1 MLCDN
6 CRERDAV
13 IQVMQIVDKGPVRH
27 NLCEK
32 CAAEKGFET
41 TVNTPKNSLVEFL
54 LPAQKALPATMA
66 EVGRCPFCS
75 ATFRDFRASGRL
87 GCARCYTTFESS
99 LREVLRRVHGNHKHV
114 GKRYQSPQMRPVA
127 ESAGLLSELRERL
140 RRAVENEQFELAAE
154 LRDRIRVL
162 E

>member
-6 CRERDAV
+6 CKERDAV
-13 IQVMQIVDKGPVRH
+13 VHVMQIQDQGPKKR

-32 CAAEKGFET
+32 CAAELGFET
-41 TVNTPKNSLVEFL
+41 TVNAPKNPLVEFL
-54 LPAQKALPATMA
+54 MPAQKQLPSLATDA
-66 EVGRCPFCS
+66 GRCPFCA
-75 ATFRDFRASGRL
+75 ATLRDFKTTGRL
-87 GCARCYTTFESS
+87 GCARCYTAFEAS
-99 LREVLRRVHGNHKHV
+99 LRDLLRRVHGSHRHV
-114 GKRYQSPQMRPVA
+114 GKQYHAPQAQPT
-127 ESAGLLSELRERL
+127 ESGSLLTELRERL

>member
-6 CRERDAV
+6 CKERDAV
-13 IQVMQIVDKGPVRH
+13 VQVMQIVDKGPVKR

-32 CAAEKGFET
+32 CAAELGFET
-41 TVNTPKNSLVEFL
+41 TVSTPKHPLVEFL
-54 LPAQKALPATMA
+54 MPAQKQLPSMATDA
-66 EVGRCPFCS
+66 GRCPFCA
-75 ATFRDFRASGRL
+75 ATLRDFKSTGRL
-87 GCARCYTTFESS
+87 GCARCYSAFEGSMRD
-99 LREVLRRVHGNHKHV
+99 LLRRVHGSHKHV
-114 GKRYQSPQMRPVA
+114 GKQYRAPQAQPS
-127 ESAGLLSELRERL
+127 EPGSLLVDLRERL

>member
-6 CRERDAV
+6 CKERDAV
-13 IQVMQIVDKGPVRH
+13 VQVMQIVDKGPVKR

-32 CAAEKGFET
+32 CAAELGFET
-41 TVNTPKNSLVEFL
+41 TVNAPKHPLVAFL
-54 LPAQKALPATMA
+54 EPAQKQLPSMA
-66 EVGRCPFCS
+66 SDAGRCPFCA
-75 ATFRDFRASGRL
+75 ATLRDFKTTGRL
-87 GCARCYTTFESS
+87 GCARCYSAFEASMRD
-99 LREVLRRVHGNHKHV
+99 LLRRVHGSNKHV
-114 GKRYQSPQMRPVA
+114 GKQYRPPQAQPA
-127 ESAGLLSELRERL
+127 EPGSLLVDLRERL

>member
-13 IQVMQIVDKGPVRH
+13 ITVTQVEGNEMRKQ

-41 TVNTPKNSLVEFL
+41 TVNTPKNPLMEYL

-66 EVGRCPFCS
+66 EAGKCAFCQAS
-75 ATFRDFRASGRL
+75 LRDFRDTGRL
-87 GCARCYTTFESS
+87 GCAHCYTTFEESMRA
-99 LREVLRRVHGNHKHV
+99 LLRRVHGSYRHV
-114 GKRYQSPQMRPVA
+114 GKRYQPPSSPGGAV
-127 ESAGLLSELRERL
+127 SLIDELRERL
-140 RRAVENEQFELAAE
+140 RRAVESEQFELAAE

>member
-13 IQVMQIVDKGPVRH
+13 IQVMQIVDKGPVKH

-41 TVNTPKNSLVEFL
+41 TVSAPKNPLVEFL
-54 LPAQKALPATMA
+54 MPAQKALPATLA
-66 EVGRCPFCS
+66 EAGRCPFCS
-75 ATFRDFRASGRL
+75 STLRDFRTTGRL
-87 GCARCYTTFESS
+87 GCARCYTSFEAS
-99 LREVLRRVHGNHKHV
+99 LRDLLRRVHGSHRHV
-114 GKRYQSPQMRPVA
+114 GKRYEPPRPEMP
-127 ESAGLLSELRERL
+127 ESVGTLSELRERL

-154 LRDRIRVL
+154 LRDQIRVL